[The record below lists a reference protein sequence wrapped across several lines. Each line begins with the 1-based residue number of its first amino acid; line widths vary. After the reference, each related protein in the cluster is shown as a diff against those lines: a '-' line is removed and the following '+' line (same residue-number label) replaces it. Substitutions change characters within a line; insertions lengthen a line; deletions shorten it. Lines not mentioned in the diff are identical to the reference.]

1 MTAVLAYRPDQ
12 LARLVYE
19 DVPTYARL
27 SRAGRG
33 NKIESIPRQHEA
45 MDRLAALVPCTL
57 GKRFADPNLSAW
69 DEETFR
75 PEWEAFLAELDT
87 GKHRAAMCYH
97 SDRLA
102 RNGIDCE
109 RLLLIGKRHGIMLLT
124 PNGNYDLGN
133 DDARAMFRH
142 LATMVINQSDATS
155 RRSRGDK
162 DAARAHGVLRTV
174 YGGSA
179 PLGFWNPVDAL
190 GKATTTDWLVH
201 PADAAYLADAAA
213 RVLADETHRVETAHR
228 SLGTYTD
235 QRGRVVTLKQLRA
248 ALQRPASAGIIL
260 DRDGTELRGAT
271 EGYPIDPDTW
281 RKLQATFAARK
292 RGRPTSSDGMYA
304 LGPALACGKCGN
316 QLTGSTYY
324 YRGAPR
330 RVYACANPHKIGGVT
345 RKPCKGVSINAEEV
359 NELLRLA
366 VVEWSRTDA
375 GRAAA
380 RLQPETG
387 GRLAELDAE
396 EAGIHTLAGL
406 LTDNVRAGVLSA
418 ADYAQHTAG
427 MAADIARINAER
439 AKLAEVAAEQ
449 PVSSVDKWGQ
459 MTQAERLRYVRTV
472 LVTPISVAP
481 GTGGPRPTP
490 TSARVDLEPRRAA

>member
-1 MTAVLAYRPDQ
+1 MSAELLYA
-12 LARLVYE
+12 

-45 MDRLAALVPCTL
+45 LDRLAAITGCTI

-69 DEETFR
+69 DEETTR

-87 GKHRAAMCYH
+87 GAHRAAMTYH

-102 RNGIDCE
+102 RNGVDSE
-109 RLLLIGKRHGIMLLT
+109 RLLLIGKRHSIMLLT

-133 DDARAMFRH
+133 DDQRAMFRH

-162 DAARAHGVLRTV
+162 DNARAHGVLRTV
-174 YGGSA
+174 YGGQP
-179 PLGFWNPVDAL
+179 PLGFWNPTDAQ
-190 GKATTTDWLVH
+190 GRATAHDWQVH
-201 PADAAYLADAAA
+201 PADAAYLAEAAA
-213 RVLADETHRVETAHR
+213 RVLADEPHHRVETAHKT
-228 SLGTYTD
+228 LGAYTD
-235 QRGRVVTLKQLRA
+235 QRGRLVTVKQLRA
-248 ALQRPASAGIIL
+248 ALQRPASAGVIL
-260 DRDGTELRGAT
+260 DRDGTEIRGAAD
-271 EGYPIDPDTW
+271 GYPLDPETY
-281 RKLQATFAARK
+281 RKLRATFASRK

-304 LGPALACGKCGN
+304 LGPALVCGKCGN

-345 RKPCKGVSINAEEV
+345 RKPCKGVSIDAEAV

-366 VVEWSRTDA
+366 VVEWTRTDA
-375 GRAAA
+375 GREAA
-380 RLQPETG
+380 RLRPETG

-396 EAGIHTLAGL
+396 EASIRTIAGL
-406 LTDNVRAGVLSA
+406 LADNLRARVLSP
-418 ADYAQHTAG
+418 ADYALHSAG
-427 MAADIARINAER
+427 MAADIARIDRER
-439 AKLAEVAAEQ
+439 VQLAEVAAE
-449 PVSSVDKWGQ
+449 PRVSTVDKWGQ
-459 MTQAERLRYVRTV
+459 MTQAERLRYVRSA

-481 GTGGPRPTP
+481 GTGGPHPTP
-490 TSARVDLEPRRAA
+490 PSARMDLKARIA